1 MESKKPTHLKPI
13 DSRDPANEPDVPDVI
28 AALREIV
35 SAVMKHPREE
45 WRNRLMDA
53 ARDMCADLRA
63 LDTGIAARDASPIY
77 HKARRKMATGMKI

>member
-1 MESKKPTHLKPI
+1 MESKKPTHLKSV
-13 DSRDPANEPDVPDVI
+13 DSRDPANEPNVPDVI

-45 WRNRLMDA
+45 WRSRLMDA

-63 LDTGIAARDASPIY
+63 IDTGIAARDASPMY
-77 HKARRKMATGMKI
+77 RKARRKVDTGRKV